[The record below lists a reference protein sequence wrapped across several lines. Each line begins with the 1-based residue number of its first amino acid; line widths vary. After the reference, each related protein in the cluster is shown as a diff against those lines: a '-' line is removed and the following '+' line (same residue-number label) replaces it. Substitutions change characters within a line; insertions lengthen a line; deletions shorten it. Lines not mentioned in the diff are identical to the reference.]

1 MVEQHLALEC
11 VRGRCGKYVESR
23 DILDFDLKIDI
34 NLKEKFVTKMQNI
47 SSPLASK
54 PIEERE
60 DDTEEKRTI
69 E

>member
-34 NLKEKFVTKMQNI
+34 NLKEKFVTKVYEK
-47 SSPLASK
+47 LATLHLTAS
-54 PIEERE
+54 
-60 DDTEEKRTI
+60 TLV
-69 E
+69 

>member
-34 NLKEKFVTKMQNI
+34 NLKEKFVTKYKG
-47 SSPLASK
+47 LTAS
-54 PIEERE
+54 
-60 DDTEEKRTI
+60 TLV
-69 E
+69 